1 MKNKNYTKKYDKRN
15 NNFNIYNINCFNNWF
30 SFFTKP
36 LVNSFNNYK
45 EKEDTYYKY
54 LNSIYCVNEFK
65 AAKEELFMKLVAF
78 VLCLLLALF
87 FLVITIDLASKL

>member
-1 MKNKNYTKKYDKRN
+1 MTSGIMILTYIISIVLIIGLV
-15 NNFNIYNINCFNNWF
+15 FLL
-30 SFFTKP
+30 KP

-45 EKEDTYYKY
+45 EKEEIYYKY
-54 LNSIYCVNEFK
+54 LNSIYCVNDFK

-87 FLVITIDLASKL
+87 FLVITIDLASKI

>member
-1 MKNKNYTKKYDKRN
+1 MTSGIIILT
-15 NNFNIYNINCFNNWF
+15 FIISIVLIIGLVFLL
-30 SFFTKP
+30 KP

-54 LNSIYCVNEFK
+54 LNSIYCVNDFK

>member
-1 MKNKNYTKKYDKRN
+1 MTSGIIILTFIISNVLIIGLV
-15 NNFNIYNINCFNNWF
+15 FLL
-30 SFFTKP
+30 KP

>member
-1 MKNKNYTKKYDKRN
+1 MTSGIIILTYIISIVLIIGLV
-15 NNFNIYNINCFNNWF
+15 FLL
-30 SFFTKP
+30 KP

>member
-1 MKNKNYTKKYDKRN
+1 MTSGIIILT
-15 NNFNIYNINCFNNWF
+15 FIISIFLIIGLVF
-30 SFFTKP
+30 LLKP

-65 AAKEELFMKLVAF
+65 AAKEELFMKLVDF

>member
-1 MKNKNYTKKYDKRN
+1 MTSGIIILT
-15 NNFNIYNINCFNNWF
+15 FIISIVLIIGLVFLL
-30 SFFTKP
+30 KP

>member
-1 MKNKNYTKKYDKRN
+1 MTSGIIILTYIISIVLIIGLVFLLK
-15 NNFNIYNINCFNNWF
+15 
-30 SFFTKP
+30 S

>member
-1 MKNKNYTKKYDKRN
+1 MTSGIMILT
-15 NNFNIYNINCFNNWF
+15 FIISIVLIIGLVFLL
-30 SFFTKP
+30 KP

>member
-1 MKNKNYTKKYDKRN
+1 MTSGIIILTYIISIVLIIGLV
-15 NNFNIYNINCFNNWF
+15 FLL
-30 SFFTKP
+30 KP

-87 FLVITIDLASKL
+87 F